1 MTRGYEFLHVKCANC
16 QDELIRIAELETDD
30 RVFCPTCMAW
40 GEYERVVKEGAGLLR
55 GIPVD
60 EQTRDLIDRLA
71 RTRREQGP

>member
-1 MTRGYEFLHVKCANC
+1 MTWGYEFLHVKCANC
-16 QDELIRIAELETDD
+16 QDELIRIAESETDD
-30 RVFCPTCMAW
+30 QVFCPTCMAW